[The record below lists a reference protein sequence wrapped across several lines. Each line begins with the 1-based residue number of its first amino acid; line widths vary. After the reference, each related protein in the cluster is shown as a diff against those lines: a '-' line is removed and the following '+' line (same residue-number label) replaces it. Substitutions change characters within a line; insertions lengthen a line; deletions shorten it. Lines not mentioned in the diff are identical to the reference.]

1 MSVQSVEDRRTSR
14 LERMEATAH
23 AENGNGAK
31 AKPRIGGRGTAGT
44 QLLSGY
50 LSPDEYVPE
59 LTWPRSITT
68 YDKMRRSDG
77 MVRAT
82 TRALTMP
89 LLSAMW
95 TIKPA
100 SEDQADAKMATF
112 IEDGLFEGMT
122 MTWKRTLRE
131 ALTSL
136 PFGHSVAEKWWE
148 IRDDEDGRPRVMPRK
163 LLPIKQRTISAF
175 NVEEDGGLKSVQQQ
189 QFRDGRYLTEDL
201 PIKDLLVFVNEQ
213 EGADWLGQSVLRP
226 AYKHWWIADQ
236 LARIQAIAAERHGV
250 GIPYVELQDGDDD
263 VETIG
268 RWEDILANIRVNERG
283 YIVVTGG
290 AKFGIAGMGEGRAL
304 DVLPMIQH
312 HNRMTAVSVL
322 AQFLT
327 LGATDVG
334 SWALSADQSG
344 LFLMALQSIGDEI
357 AAVFN
362 DYMIKPWIDYNFTGV
377 RKYPQLTVTNI
388 ETRNGDK
395 LLTAVAD
402 AIQKGAIK
410 YDRDLENALRDGLNL
425 PAAPEEDE
433 EEDEPAEV
441 PPAGGP
447 GAPGAPEAP
456 GTPVTPQP
464 AAPFRVNT
472 QPTEYLEETERIRE
486 RAKEIE
492 GKAHAFEAAEWTH
505 PNGHPRCRLCGREEP
520 ISGRCDGE
528 TLWHLRSRRWH
539 DERDHTTSLATLQ
552 AGPDIADG
560 IAQALVPVLAEMRAD
575 RAELVEALT
584 RRTRTVREKHFELG
598 ELNGQIVVTGATE
611 SEREEPIE

>member
-1 MSVQSVEDRRTSR
+1 MTVGGVADPRSSLLER
-14 LERMEATAH
+14 LERARTH
-23 AENGNGAK
+23 AEEGNGK
-31 AKPRIGGRGTAGT
+31 RPQPRIGGKGAAGT
-44 QLLSGY
+44 QLFAGY
-50 LSPDEYVPE
+50 ITTDEYVPE
-59 LTWPRSITT
+59 LTWPRSIAT

-77 MVRAT
+77 MIRAT

-95 TIKPA
+95 SIKPA
-100 SEDQADAKMATF
+100 SEDEPDQKLATF
-112 IEDGLFEGMT
+112 IEDGLFRGMT

-136 PFGHSVAEKWWE
+136 PFGHSVMEKWWE
-148 IRDDEDGRPRVMPRK
+148 IRDDEDGKPRVMPRK
-163 LLPIKQRTISAF
+163 LLPIKQNTISRF
-175 NVEEDGGLKSVQQQ
+175 NVERDGGLRSVSQQQ
-189 QFRDGRYLTEDL
+189 YLEGRYTEQEL
-201 PIKDLLVFVNEQ
+201 AIKDLLVFVNEQ

-250 GIPYVELQDGDDD
+250 GIPYVELMADDD
-263 VETIG
+263 DPVTIAK
-268 RWEDILANIRVNERG
+268 WEDILSNIRVNARG

-344 LFLMALQSIGDEI
+344 LFLMAMQSIGDEV

-362 DYMIKPWIDYNFTGV
+362 DYLIKPWVDYNFAGV
-377 RKYPQLTVTNI
+377 TKYPELTVTNI

-395 LLTAVAD
+395 LLSAVAD
-402 AIQKGAIK
+402 AIQKGAMK
-410 YDRDLENALRDGLNL
+410 YDRELEVALRDGLNL
-425 PAAPEEDE
+425 PAPPE
-433 EEDEPAEV
+433 EEDEPETPPV
-441 PPAGGP
+441 PPAGP
-447 GAPGAPEAP
+447 AGAPGAPEPP
-456 GTPVTPQP
+456 GTPVTPTP
-464 AAPFRVNT
+464 AAPFRVSSH
-472 QPTEYLEETERIRE
+472 PTEYLEETERIRE
-486 RAKEIE
+486 RAAKIE
-492 GKAHAFEAAEWTH
+492 GKPHAFEAAEWTH

-528 TLWHLRSRRWH
+528 TLWHLRSRMWH
-539 DERDHTTSLATLQ
+539 EQRDHAAP
-552 AGPDIADG
+552 AGPDVAEGVAIAL
-560 IAQALVPVLAEMRAD
+560 APVLAEMRAD

-598 ELNGQIVVTGATE
+598 ELNGQIVVTGGTE
-611 SEREEPIE
+611 SEHEEPIE